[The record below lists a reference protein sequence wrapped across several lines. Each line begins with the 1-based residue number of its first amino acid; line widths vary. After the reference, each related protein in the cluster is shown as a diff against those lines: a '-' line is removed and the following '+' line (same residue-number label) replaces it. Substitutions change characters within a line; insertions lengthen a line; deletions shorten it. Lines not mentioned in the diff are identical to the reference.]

1 MADGPEVARTLSRF
15 LESDIHHR
23 ARSHVL
29 EHATLLEFQ
38 VSEVLAVRLASH
50 LEAADELASE
60 VYSRLPITVRLRM
73 LRDAMSTTGA
83 DELWPFL
90 LPVLERIVDLRNRYA
105 HGFTSTDPSGRL
117 EITSWNRGRQSTR
130 RYEPEEIGWLAWQAM
145 VARTELARLWA
156 YFVPSEPR
164 WHFDFDEMNELSG

>member
-1 MADGPEVARTLSRF
+1 MEDTPEVARTVARF

-29 EHATLLEFQ
+29 EHATALEFQ
-38 VSEVLAVRLASH
+38 VNEVLAVRLAANDRS
-50 LEAADELASE
+50 ADELASE
-60 VYSRLPITVRLRM
+60 VYSRLPITVRLTM
-73 LRDAMSTTGA
+73 LGDAMKVTGA

-105 HGFTSTDPSGRL
+105 HGIVRTDRSGTL
-117 EITSWNRGRQSTR
+117 VITSWNRGKQSNRT
-130 RYEPEEIGWLAWQAM
+130 YEPEEIGWLAWQSM

-156 YFVPSEPR
+156 YFVPSDPQ
-164 WHFDFDEMNELSG
+164 WHLDVDESQNP